1 MLFNKNIV
9 LEILR
14 SNFAE
19 EIDRCVEKCVES
31 LDDLELESV
40 FESAVDF
47 AALDV
52 IVEMEV
58 EDYTVEKEDDER
70 YVEGTFDVMV
80 SVDGYERINGE
91 NVYKDSGIVHFEIG
105 FSFYVENGK
114 YSEIELEY
122 LY

>member
-19 EIDRCVEKCVES
+19 EIGRCVEKCVES
-31 LDDLELESV
+31 LDDLELESI

-52 IVEMEV
+52 IEEMEV
-58 EDYTVEKEDDER
+58 EDYTVEKEDDEL
-70 YVEGTFDVMV
+70 YVEGTFEVVV
-80 SVDGYERINGE
+80 SVDGYERINDE
-91 NVYKDSGIVHFEIG
+91 TVYKDSGTVQFGIG
-105 FSFYVENGK
+105 FSFYIENGK